1 MVDVVG
7 GDGTVL
13 RRKPWLTF
21 SLLSSPASRYG
32 LDFTHLSANRINAKD
47 RQRKRIVRMSQW
59 HAVDA
64 SVRDGNP
71 LRNAGYRLAL
81 ADPFKEVRCPPR
93 LGDLTENSQTT
104 R

>member
-64 SVRDGNP
+64 SVETEIRCAMRAIDWHWQIRSRRCVVLP
-71 LRNAGYRLAL
+71 PAL
-81 ADPFKEVRCPPR
+81 E
-93 LGDLTENSQTT
+93 T
-104 R
+104 